1 MFLEHSFTECSMKG
15 IKQKPV
21 MNGTQKG
28 FQKWKYEKDLKKS
41 LILYNKTNKTLIY
54 QFLVIDLAE
63 INNYI

>member
-1 MFLEHSFTECSMKG
+1 MKG

-21 MNGTQKG
+21 MNWAQKG